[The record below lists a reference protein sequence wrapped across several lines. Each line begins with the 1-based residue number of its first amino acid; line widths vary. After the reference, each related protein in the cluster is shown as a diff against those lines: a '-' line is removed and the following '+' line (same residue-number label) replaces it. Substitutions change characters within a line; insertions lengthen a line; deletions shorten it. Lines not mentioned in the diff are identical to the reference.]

1 MDIKL
6 NEVYSFK
13 LVSSEEIVA
22 KVLEIGSDYLLLEE
36 PVSITTN
43 GQGMGLIPT
52 LFTSEPQSKIR
63 LNTSSI
69 ALTSVTADTVK
80 LKYLEATTGIKVPT
94 KKLVLG

>member
-1 MDIKL
+1 MEIKL

-22 KVLEIGSDYLLLEE
+22 RVLEIGSDYLVVEE

-43 GQGMGLIPT
+43 GQGIGLIPT
-52 LFTSEPQSKIR
+52 LFTSEPQTKVR
-63 LNTSSI
+63 LNTNSI
-69 ALTSVTADTVK
+69 ALTSVTADNIK
-80 LKYLEATTGIKVPT
+80 MKYLEATTGIKVPT